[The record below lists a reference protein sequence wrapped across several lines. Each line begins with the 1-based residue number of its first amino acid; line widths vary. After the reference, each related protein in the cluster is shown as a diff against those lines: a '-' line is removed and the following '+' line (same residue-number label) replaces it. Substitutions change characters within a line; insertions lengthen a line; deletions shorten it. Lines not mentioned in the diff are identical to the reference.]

1 MKSRDLLI
9 EYLSEKEVKDSL
21 IVEMI
26 EKNEKSVNFI
36 KFIEGGRKKLRIFLK
51 RVGRKRVVKNVF
63 GNFSEKLVVI
73 EKRLKKREVI
83 KE

>member
-1 MKSRDLLI
+1 M
-9 EYLSEKEVKDSL
+9 

-63 GNFSEKLVVI
+63 GNFSEKLVVV
-73 EKRLKKREVI
+73 EKRLKRREVI